1 MEQKNYKRKTREM
14 SDDTKQKISAK
25 LKGRR
30 KSAQTCKSIS
40 DGLKI
45 YWHSIPSSKIKE
57 D

>member
-14 SDDTKQKISAK
+14 SEETKQKISAK

-45 YWHSIPSSKIKE
+45 YWHSIPPSKTNKE
-57 D
+57 

>member
-14 SDDTKQKISAK
+14 SDETKQKISSK

-45 YWHSIPSSKIKE
+45 YWHSIASRKTSE
-57 D
+57 E

>member
-45 YWHSIPSSKIKE
+45 YWHSIPSSKTKE